1 MQTDFSLTT
10 RRVAEV
16 AGVERCAILT
26 AFQRHGHWKTVVPRR
41 QGNGRLLWPA
51 VAVYQALG
59 KLPPN
64 GRQTPIDTARDRACR
79 QTGVDPYQA
88 HLIVS
93 HELSERVFGATP
105 RERLDDLKASL
116 DELRH
121 RIKAAGRRIGYALG
135 DEQAT
140 TPADW
145 ADFNSFAR
153 DLASDVESAV
163 QPLLWR
169 TA

>member
-1 MQTDFSLTT
+1 MQANFSLTT
-10 RRVAEV
+10 RRVAEL
-16 AGVERCAILT
+16 AGVDRCAILT
-26 AFQRHGHWKTVVPRR
+26 AFQRHGHWRNVVPRR

-51 VAVYQALG
+51 VAVYQSLG

-64 GRQTPIDTARDRACR
+64 LSQSPTDTARDRACL
-79 QTGVDPYQA
+79 QTGADPYQA

-93 HELSERVFGATP
+93 HALSEGVVGATP

-116 DELRH
+116 YELRH
-121 RIKAAGRRIGYALG
+121 SIKAARRRAGNAMG

-140 TPADW
+140 TSADW
-145 ADFNSFAR
+145 AEFNELAR
-153 DLASDVESAV
+153 DLASDVETAV

>member
-1 MQTDFSLTT
+1 MQPNFSLTT
-10 RRVAEV
+10 RRVAEI

-64 GRQTPIDTARDRACR
+64 GRQTPTDIARDRACL
-79 QTGVDPYQA
+79 QTGADPYQA

-93 HELSERVFGATP
+93 HNLSERVVGATP
-105 RERLDDLKASL
+105 RERLDDLKAKL
-116 DELRH
+116 QEQLH
-121 RIKAAGRRIGYALG
+121 QIEATGRAVGYALV
-135 DEQAT
+135 DEEAT
-140 TPADW
+140 TPVDW
-145 ADFNSFAR
+145 ADFNASAR
-153 DLASDVESAV
+153 DIISATERAV

-169 TA
+169 KP

>member
-1 MQTDFSLTT
+1 MQTNFSFTT
-10 RRVAEV
+10 RRVSEL

-26 AFQRHGHWKTVVPRR
+26 AFQRRGHWKTVVPRR
-41 QGNGRLLWPA
+41 QANGRLLWPA

-64 GRQTPIDTARDRACR
+64 LGTTPTDTARYRACL
-79 QTGVDPYQA
+79 QTGADPYQA

-93 HELSERVFGATP
+93 HDLSERVVGATP

-121 RIKAAGRRIGYALG
+121 RIKAAGRRIGYAMG

-140 TPADW
+140 TATDW
-145 ADFNSFAR
+145 ADFNAFAR
-153 DLASDVESAV
+153 DLASDLESAV
-163 QPLLWR
+163 RPLLWR